1 MKPVNFQTYK
11 TVTRMSLNEFN
22 RWVTSIY
29 KTVFADGLEEG
40 EKEIPD
46 DAAILSDDELF
57 RKLQEIPG
65 IGERT
70 AAKIVAYIMTEG
82 NV

>member
-11 TVTRMSLNEFN
+11 TATRMSLNEFN

-29 KTVFADGLEEG
+29 KTAFADGLEEG

-46 DAAILSDDELF
+46 DAVILSDDELF

>member
-1 MKPVNFQTYK
+1 MIVEKIGIPAMYEQ
-11 TVTRMSLNEFN
+11 L
-22 RWVTSIY
+22 
-29 KTVFADGLEEG
+29 AEECA
-40 EKEIPD
+40 ELEIPD
-46 DAAILSDDELF
+46 DAVILSDDELF